1 MRKLKRN
8 CAKSC
13 VSTTILSLLILCL
26 IYLGIAQDMSKKKS
40 VIAPIPINA
49 VIIDTEFTHVEQ
61 QAISATRKLLSPP
74 LARKIV
80 QFMKN
85 EHSAQFV
92 LPEGTKLDDNV
103 CLDVAASRECASAA
117 TWSRQSVLG
126 NGCDKVFLDVGA
138 NIGMHAR
145 FLFQPDLYKPKH
157 PYSEIFDTEFGV
169 KRTQDPWKQ
178 CVVAFEPNPKH
189 RERHQ
194 KLATAYARQG
204 WKYRVFYAA
213 VRGYSRPSSQPDTL
227 DFYLNDNHTNNDW
240 GFSIGK
246 LKSDTPVLKVQ
257 VPTLDLSRFIF
268 EHIANAEIPPQ
279 RVLMKMDIEG
289 SEYAVLSHM
298 LATDSFS
305 HIDLLTIE
313 FHSWKNGFNFQTDR
327 IHISHEETIE
337 FMTKFPVLLN
347 TLYNTTVKN
356 VDDESFLFDGQSLP

>member
-1 MRKLKRN
+1 MLKHKRN
-8 CAKSC
+8 CAKS
-13 VSTTILSLLILCL
+13 VVGSVVLCL
-26 IYLGIAQDMSKKKS
+26 LVLCLLYIGIAQETSKRKS
-40 VIAPIPINA
+40 VIAPIRITA
-49 VIIDTEFTHVEQ
+49 VITDTEFTPVEQ
-61 QAISATRKLLSPP
+61 QAISATRQLLSPP

-85 EHSAQFV
+85 EHSADFV
-92 LPEGTKLDDNV
+92 LPEGTKLDDKV
-103 CLDVAASRECASAA
+103 CLDLPASGKCAAVV

-169 KRTQDPWKQ
+169 KRTQDPWKL
-178 CVVAFEPNPKH
+178 CVLAFEPNPKH

-213 VRGYSRPSSQPDTL
+213 VRGFTWPSSEPDTL

-246 LKSDTPVLKVQ
+246 INSDKTVLKVR
-257 VPTLDLSRFIF
+257 VPTLDLSRFVF
-268 EHIANAEIPPQ
+268 EHIANAEIRPQ

-289 SEYAVLSHM
+289 SEYSVLSHM

-313 FHSWKNGFNFQTDR
+313 FHSWTDGFNFKTGR
-327 IHISHEETIE
+327 IHISQDDTRE
-337 FMTKFPVLLN
+337 FMAKFPALLH
-347 TLYNTTVKN
+347 TLYNTTVKY